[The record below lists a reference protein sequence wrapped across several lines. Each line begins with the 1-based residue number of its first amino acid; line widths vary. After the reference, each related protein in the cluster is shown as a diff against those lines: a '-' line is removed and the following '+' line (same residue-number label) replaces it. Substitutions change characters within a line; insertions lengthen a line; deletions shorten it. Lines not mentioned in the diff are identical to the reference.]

1 MLPRRCILYCD
12 TSITRSWHGQCVSSS
27 ALKAAPSWRAGS
39 LNGSLRCGRI
49 SSFTGNS
56 AWPGCLP
63 DGSRVR
69 RESHARFCERP
80 MVKLQR
86 PTQPFRYDRDLKGR
100 AGKYLNVFPS
110 KQAVQREREK
120 LHEMT
125 DSHQCFKPIP
135 ILIGKLNR
143 HLKGWASYF
152 SFGYSRSAYC
162 EIERHVQGRPIQPL
176 QRRSQR
182 PYHLPQ
188 GSPGCGTWDG

>member
-56 AWPGCLP
+56 VWSGCLP
-63 DGSRVR
+63 EGSRVR

-80 MVKLQR
+80 VVKFHR

-110 KQAVQREREK
+110 KKAVKRERRK

-135 ILIGKLNR
+135 ILIRELNR
-143 HLKGWASYF
+143 HVKGWANYF
-152 SFGYSRSAYC
+152 SIGYPISAYC
-162 EIERHVQGRPIQPL
+162 EIERHVQGRLIQHL

-182 PYHLPQ
+182 PYQPP
-188 GSPGCGTWDG
+188 PGEPWL